1 MPAES
6 RRRLLIV
13 AALEALAVAA
23 PVALLLVLV
32 APLPWPVAV
41 LLALLLGAALLAW
54 WWRTTAER
62 VLRALGAEPADERHH
77 ARYHNLVDGL
87 CLSFGVERPALHVID
102 TPALNAASVAGGGQA
117 GIVCTRGLLDRLDR
131 VELEGALAH
140 ELARLRSGQAAAA
153 TAAVGL
159 VALPSLAGD
168 GSVGRPLSGLGDAL
182 TPWRD
187 RVLAWVLGA
196 ERELEADR
204 TAVEVTRYPPG
215 LYHALCAIRDDT
227 GTVASVSRATAVLW
241 IHDPGGARRAGSGP
255 ATPLHPPIDERI
267 DVLGEL

>member
-13 AALEALAVAA
+13 AALEALVVAT

-41 LLALLLGAALLAW
+41 LLALLVGAAVVAW
-54 WWRTTAER
+54 WWRTTPHR
-62 VLRALGAEPADERHH
+62 VLRALGAEQADERHH

-102 TPALNAASVAGGGQA
+102 APALNAASVAGGGQA
-117 GIVCTRGLLDRLDR
+117 AIACTRGLLERLDR
-131 VELEGALAH
+131 VELEGVLAH
-140 ELARLRSGQAAAA
+140 ELAQLRSGHSAAA

-159 VALPSLAGD
+159 IGLPSLAGD
-168 GSVGRPLSGLGDAL
+168 GPVGRPLSGLGDAL
-182 TPWRD
+182 APARD
-187 RVLAWVLGA
+187 RVLAWVLGS

-204 TAVEVTRYPPG
+204 TAVGVTRYPPG

-227 GTVASVSRATAVLW
+227 GTGTPASRATAPLW
-241 IHDPGGARRAGSGP
+241 IHDPDGARRSGSGP